1 LAVPTSKNS
10 SRGTKQQPDESGV
23 NSNSNN
29 NNNLNN
35 NNNRNRIANP
45 SSNRKQESQPST
57 QKSPTLYDYHDIYPS
72 QAGFA
77 INRSS
82 NLTYRTLIIVND
94 PFMALPLC
102 IASFAIYALKLS
114 TVCSKF
120 KCKLYHIL
128 IRLFFISIKFL

>member
-1 LAVPTSKNS
+1 LAVPSSKNS
-10 SRGTKQQPDESGV
+10 SRGIKQQPDESGV

-45 SSNRKQESQPST
+45 SSNRKQESQPAT

-77 INRSS
+77 INSSS
-82 NLTYRTLIIVND
+82 NPTYRTLIIV
-94 PFMALPLC
+94 
-102 IASFAIYALKLS
+102 IASSMAFRLS
-114 TVCSKF
+114 A
-120 KCKLYHIL
+120 
-128 IRLFFISIKFL
+128 